1 MRLLFAD
8 RGEFHTM
15 TVPVPTDLL
24 EDYDRLVDLLREDPG
39 VTRQLY
45 VDMRRL
51 VSAAIVTDDEDE
63 DESDG

>member
-1 MRLLFAD
+1 
-8 RGEFHTM
+8 M

-63 DESDG
+63 GDD